1 VTTIH
6 HAIILAAG
14 AGTRLR
20 PIVDGRP
27 KGLIEIDG
35 ESLVARSARLLRA
48 AGIERT
54 TIVTGYAADYYE
66 RFAAGQPDIVLVNND
81 KFETTGSMASL
92 AIALDRVRHDVLV
105 LESDIVYEARALTAI
120 LTGDAPDA
128 TLTSGPTRAGDE
140 VWVHA
145 PAGRLE
151 AMTKVRH
158 DLPALDGELVGIT
171 RLSAPAAGAM
181 LQVFDDF
188 VDTHGHGRMTYETDA
203 LVSIARVHPIAV
215 LLIDDL
221 CWGEIDDERQYDRVV
236 KDVWPAVGSHLPR
249 VAT

>member
-1 VTTIH
+1 MTTIH

-158 DLPALDGELVGIT
+158 ELPALDGELVGIT
-171 RLSAPAAGAM
+171 RLSAPAACP
-181 LQVFDDF
+181 DDP
-188 VDTHGHGRMTYETDA
+188 DA
-203 LVSIARVHPIAV
+203 ERLELVSIARVHPITA